1 MYLTYLVQENKHREL
16 GKMRRQGNMLQM
28 KKQAKPQK
36 KNESRDS
43 NLTDKGFKVMIK
55 NDHFLI
61 IKKDAQ

>member
-36 KNESRDS
+36 KNESTNEETRQ
-43 NLTDKGFKVMIK
+43 NLRKRTKVET
-55 NDHFLI
+55 
-61 IKKDAQ
+61 AT